1 MIKNT
6 AVHRTAQNSQQEA
19 GKNRFFKKIVS
30 QYQLFLIS
38 VPFIGLLILFSYVP
52 LWGWIMAF
60 QQYSPGKGVFGSRF
74 VGFDQFVQ
82 LFQDGVFFQVLRNTL
97 AMSLMS
103 LVTGFIGSIALA
115 LLLNEVRSRL
125 FKRTIQTITYIPHFV
140 SWVVIANIVMVSL
153 SPSGGIVN
161 ELLMKW
167 GIINEPILF
176 MSKGEWFWIIHT
188 LSGLWKE
195 LGWSTII
202 YLAVL
207 IGLNSETYE
216 AAEVDGANRFQK
228 MLHISIPGL
237 MPTAVM
243 LLILNTGNL
252 VSGGYESQMLLGNSL
267 VKDYSQVLDLYAL
280 DYSFGI
286 GEYSYGVAISMFKS
300 VISILLVL
308 GVNKIAK
315 KFGQAHVF

>member
-1 MIKNT
+1 MSNT
-6 AVHRTAQNSQQEA
+6 HHSSLTSQRGVIRKGYFRKLA
-19 GKNRFFKKIVS
+19 L
-30 QYQLFLIS
+30 QYQLLLMS
-38 VPFIGLLILFSYVP
+38 VPFVALLILFSYVP

-60 QQYSPGKGVFGSRF
+60 QQYSPGKGVFGSKF
-74 VGFDQFVQ
+74 VGFDQFTQ
-82 LFQDGVFFQVLRNTL
+82 LFQDGTFFKVLRNTL

-103 LVTGFIGSIALA
+103 LITGFFGSIILA
-115 LLLNEVRSRL
+115 LLLNEVRARF

-140 SWVVIANIVMVSL
+140 SWVVIANIVLVTL

-161 ELLMKW
+161 DLLMKW
-167 GIINEPILF
+167 GFVKEPISF
-176 MSKGEWFWIIHT
+176 MAKGEWFWVIHT
-188 LSGLWKE
+188 LAGLWKE

-207 IGLNSETYE
+207 VGLNSETYE

-252 VSGGYESQMLLGNSL
+252 VAGGYESQMLLGNSL
-267 VKDYSQVLDLYAL
+267 VQDYSQVLDLYAL

-315 KFGQAHVF
+315 KFGQSHVF

>member
-1 MIKNT
+1 MRSTIT
-6 AVHRTAQNSQQEA
+6 HQPSLGSQQGGIRKGYFRKLA
-19 GKNRFFKKIVS
+19 F
-30 QYQLFLIS
+30 QYQLLLMS
-38 VPFIGLLILFSYVP
+38 VPFIALLILFSYVP

-60 QQYSPGKGVFGSRF
+60 QQYSPGKGVFGSKF
-74 VGFDQFVQ
+74 VGFHQFMQ
-82 LFQDGVFFQVLRNTL
+82 LFQDGTFFKVLRNTL

-103 LVTGFIGSIALA
+103 LVTGFFGSIILA
-115 LLLNEVRSRL
+115 LLLNEVRARF

-140 SWVVIANIVMVSL
+140 SWVVIANIVLVTL

-161 ELLMKW
+161 ELLLKW
-167 GIINEPILF
+167 GFVKEPISF
-176 MSKGEWFWIIHT
+176 MAKGEWFWVIHT
-188 LSGLWKE
+188 LAGLWKE

-207 IGLNSETYE
+207 VGLNSETYE
-216 AAEVDGANRFQK
+216 AAEVDGASRFQK
-228 MLHISIPGL
+228 MMHISIPGL

-252 VSGGYESQMLLGNSL
+252 VAGGYESQMLLGNSL
-267 VKDYSQVLDLYAL
+267 VLDYSQVLDLYAL

-315 KFGQAHVF
+315 KFGQSHVF

>member
-1 MIKNT
+1 MKSIVAKRTVWSEQQKPNKKSYIK
-6 AVHRTAQNSQQEA
+6 RLS
-19 GKNRFFKKIVS
+19 S
-30 QYQLFLIS
+30 QYQLLILS
-38 VPFIGLLILFSYVP
+38 VPFIALIILFNYVP

-60 QQYSPGKGVFGSRF
+60 QQYSPGKGIFGSEF
-74 VGFDQFVQ
+74 VGFEHFAA
-82 LFQDGVFFQVLRNTL
+82 LFQDEMFFLVLRNTL
-97 AMSLMS
+97 VMSVMSLT
-103 LVTGFIGSIALA
+103 TGFFGAILLA
-115 LLLNEVRSRL
+115 LLLNEVRSSF

-140 SWVVIANIVMVSL
+140 SWVVIANIVMVTL
-153 SPSGGIVN
+153 SPNGGIVN
-161 ELLMKW
+161 ELLIKW
-167 GIINEPILF
+167 GIVSEPILF

-188 LSGLWKE
+188 VSGLWKE

-207 IGLNSETYE
+207 VGLNQETYE
-216 AAEVDGANRFQK
+216 AAEVDGANRFQR

-243 LLILNTGNL
+243 LLILNTGSL
-252 VSGGYESQMLLGNSL
+252 IAGGYESQMLLGNPL
-267 VKDYSQVLDLYAL
+267 VQGYSKVLDLYAL

-286 GEYSYGVAISMFKS
+286 GQYSYGVAISMFKS

-308 GVNKIAK
+308 FVNKIAK